1 MKLWDKGIQP
11 DPAIIEFTSGKDRE
25 TDICLAEWDIVGSMA
40 HAIMLSEA
48 GLIAT
53 EEKNDLLKGLHG
65 LFLKVIKGEFKIEK
79 GVEDIHSQVEEEL
92 SSLLG
97 PAGKKIH
104 TGRSRNDQVLLD
116 IRLYTRSEIDRTAWI
131 IFRLFTKLQ
140 SLSEQYKEVL
150 LPGYTHMQPA
160 MVSSFGLWFGAYSE
174 SLADDL
180 SLLSGAR
187 TLNDR
192 NPLGTAAGY
201 GTTLPLNRQLT
212 TELLEFEDVVFNSGY
227 ASLNRGKVEM
237 AVANSLASVARTLGR
252 FCMDI
257 CLYMSAEFKFVDFPD
272 EFITGSSIMP
282 QKKNPDVFEIIRARS
297 NLIQAVPHEISMLT
311 CNLTSGYHRDLQL
324 LKPLVFNAF
333 AEVEECVGIL
343 IFMLDGIKIRRNI
356 TDNPAYNPI
365 FSTEEVNRLAR
376 EGIPFRDAYKT
387 VSGMI
392 EDNSF
397 PVTTTKDYSHEGS
410 IGNLCNDKILKRTE
424 SIMKCFKGSSSA
436 EIEAKLMTKLSKE

>member
-1 MKLWDKGIQP
+1 
-11 DPAIIEFTSGKDRE
+11 
-25 TDICLAEWDIVGSMA
+25 
-40 HAIMLSEA
+40 
-48 GLIAT
+48 
-53 EEKNDLLKGLHG
+53 
-65 LFLKVIKGEFKIEK
+65 
-79 GVEDIHSQVEEEL
+79 
-92 SSLLG
+92 
-97 PAGKKIH
+97 
-104 TGRSRNDQVLLD
+104 
-116 IRLYTRSEIDRTAWI
+116 
-131 IFRLFTKLQ
+131 
-140 SLSEQYKEVL
+140 
-150 LPGYTHMQPA
+150 
-160 MVSSFGLWFGAYSE
+160 
-174 SLADDL
+174 
-180 SLLSGAR
+180 
-187 TLNDR
+187 
-192 NPLGTAAGY
+192 
-201 GTTLPLNRQLT
+201 
-212 TELLEFEDVVFNSGY
+212 
-227 ASLNRGKVEM
+227 M

-436 EIEAKLMTKLSKE
+436 KLMTKLSKE